1 MVVRRYGIEAEWIA
15 AAVDELRAA
24 ASTAVQR
31 AAADHAGAA
40 TGSVGQIPLSL
51 CLAGGLTPEVVYRA
65 MAALPLV
72 GLAVDLWLGDER
84 AVPAGDVA
92 RNALMAARAFA
103 VCAWAPPPRLR
114 PWPGTATEADASAAA
129 ARYEAELRAALG
141 SAPAFDLVLL
151 GLGADGHSASLFPA
165 TAPELA
171 RGIGGRLTAVT
182 TSPLPP
188 FTRMTMTQA
197 AFARARRTV
206 FLVKGADKLPA
217 LRKLEAGDPSIPAS
231 LFAGPGTIGLYLG

>member
-1 MVVRRYGIEAEWIA
+1 MVLRRFGNEAEWIA
-15 AAVDELRAA
+15 AAVDELHTAA
-24 ASTAVQR
+24 A
-31 AAADHAGAA
+31 AAQAEGRN
-40 TGSVGQIPLSL
+40 SLSL

-65 MAALPLV
+65 MAALPLA

-84 AVPAGDVA
+84 VVPAGDAA

-103 VCAWAPPPRLR
+103 DYAWDPPPRLR
-114 PWPGTATEADASAAA
+114 SWPDTATEADAPVAAT
-129 ARYEAELRAALG
+129 RYETELRAALG
-141 SAPAFDLVLL
+141 SAPSFDLALL

-182 TSPLPP
+182 ISPLPP
-188 FTRMTMTQA
+188 HTRMTLTQA

-217 LRKLEAGDPSIPAS
+217 LRKLEAEDPSIPAS
-231 LFAGPGTIGLYLG
+231 LLAGPGAVVLYLG